1 VVPEKFAVFFRDLGG
16 GGCENAGVGAK
27 KNVDLVVD
35 DQTPGDLPNCGPV
48 AGVIVVNNSERIWR
62 FSVGVAGPS
71 LQSKQSL
78 PPLRLKLPAER
89 RRHAHNKRHALR
101 KEQVKFHLSNKID
114 TNQPQ

>member
-1 VVPEKFAVFFRDLGG
+1 MFIRDLGRG
-16 GGCENAGVGAK
+16 GRKNAGVGAK
-27 KNVDLVVD
+27 EYVDLVID
-35 DQTPGDLPNCGPV
+35 DQTPGNLLNCGPV

-89 RRHAHNKRHALR
+89 RRHAHNNRHASR
-101 KEQVKFHLSNKID
+101 PKKVSVHLSNKFGS
-114 TNQPQ
+114 NQPQ